1 MQTRNTTTEQY
12 SKKSKGLLPLII
24 ALALIGVAL
33 YMLGNKTEA
42 PVVTEQV
49 ATEDPR
55 FEAEFKARENMYRL
69 QAKLSVYEKDRL
81 TVIEEN
87 KIQLSRIEAEYK
99 QALADEK
106 DRYTK
111 DLYKVN
117 AQLDSVRKELL
128 ATSTPN

>member
-1 MQTRNTTTEQY
+1 MQTRNTKGQY
-12 SKKSKGLLPLII
+12 TKKGKGILPFII
-24 ALALIGVAL
+24 VLALIGAAL
-33 YMLGNKTEA
+33 YFLGNKTEA
-42 PVVTEQV
+42 PVVIEEK

-81 TVIEEN
+81 SVIEEN

-106 DRYTK
+106 ERYTK

-117 AQLDSVRKELL
+117 AQLDGVRKELL
-128 ATSTPN
+128 STSTPN